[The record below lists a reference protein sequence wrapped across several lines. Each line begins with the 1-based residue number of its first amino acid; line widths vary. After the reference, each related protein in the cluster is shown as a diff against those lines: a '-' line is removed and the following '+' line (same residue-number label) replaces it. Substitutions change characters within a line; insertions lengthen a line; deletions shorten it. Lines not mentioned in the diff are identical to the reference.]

1 MEGGHCPAVAVAGPP
16 TGGLSG
22 GKGNATVFSFG
33 AVAEVLVGL
42 APVADFRVSVG
53 IGSRVAGCEVEDISE
68 AFFHALGHCQLHD

>member
-1 MEGGHCPAVAVAGPP
+1 MEGRHCPAVAVAGSS

-33 AVAEVLVGL
+33 AVAEVLVGF

-68 AFFHALGHCQLHD
+68 AFLHALDHCQLHD